1 MTLPPMATW
10 LLGLSVFVIGSR
22 SWQARSNAD
31 KRFAPSQRFT
41 SHASKPL
48 FWRRTSI
55 VCIVHSRT
63 FARLVVSLVEIW
75 EREAVQ
81 LFVNRLPSNT
91 SRRRHA
97 GREAVLRS
105 AAGFRHLQ
113 HDRELRAARPA
124 Y

>member
-1 MTLPPMATW
+1 M
-10 LLGLSVFVIGSR
+10 
-22 SWQARSNAD
+22 
-31 KRFAPSQRFT
+31 
-41 SHASKPL
+41 
-48 FWRRTSI
+48 
-55 VCIVHSRT
+55 CIVHSRT

-113 HDRELRAARPA
+113 HDRELRAPSCEARILNLVLWP
-124 Y
+124 